1 MPFEKVRPQKV
12 SAIAAE
18 QIIAAIK
25 RGDYPV
31 GSKLPSENEL
41 AEKMGVSRPTIR
53 EALSALTA
61 VGLIESKP
69 GSGNY
74 VRNPSDALE
83 QELFLLI
90 EDEASCLEIME
101 ARELLE
107 PPLAALAARKRT
119 AKHVEKLRS
128 IHAELKELA
137 KTDDF
142 DSYFSKDKEFHLAL
156 VEASGNTL
164 LAAVLTP
171 LVNTMDQKLYREFT
185 RDYYFKNRLG
195 LEEVASLH
203 DEILEAV
210 AAGKPAL
217 AARKMREHWERMQK
231 AVSAR

>member
-41 AEKMGVSRPTIR
+41 AERMGVSRPTIR

-119 AKHVEKLRS
+119 PEHVEKLRS
-128 IHAELKELA
+128 IHSELKELA

-210 AAGKPAL
+210 AAGKSAL
-217 AARKMREHWERMQK
+217 AARKMREHWERMQR

>member
-1 MPFEKVRPQKV
+1 MPFEKVRPRKV
-12 SAIAAE
+12 SAIVAE

-41 AEKMGVSRPTIR
+41 AERMGVSRPTIR

-74 VRNPSDALE
+74 VRGPSEALE
-83 QELFLLI
+83 RELFLLI
-90 EDEASCLEIME
+90 EDEASCIEIME

-107 PPLAALAARKRT
+107 PPVASLAARKRT
-119 AKHVEKLRS
+119 PDHVEKLQE
-128 IHAELKELA
+128 IHSELKKVA
-137 KTDDF
+137 RTNDF
-142 DSYFSKDKEFHLAL
+142 DAYFTVDKEFHLAL
-156 VEASGNTL
+156 VEAAGNTL

-185 RDYYFKNRLG
+185 RDYYFKNQLG

-210 AAGKPAL
+210 VAGKSAV
-217 AARKMREHWERMQK
+217 AARKMREHWERMRE

>member
-119 AKHVEKLRS
+119 PAHVEKLRS

-137 KTDDF
+137 KTNDF

-185 RDYYFKNRLG
+185 RDYYFKNQLG

-210 AAGKPAL
+210 AAGQPAL

>member
-1 MPFEKVRPQKV
+1 MPFQKVRPQKV
-12 SAIAAE
+12 SAIVAE

-41 AEKMGVSRPTIR
+41 AERMGVSRPTIR

-74 VRNPSDALE
+74 VRGPSEALE
-83 QELFLLI
+83 RELFLLI
-90 EDEASCLEIME
+90 EDEASCIEIME

-107 PPLAALAARKRT
+107 PPVASLAARKRT
-119 AKHVEKLRS
+119 PEHVERLQE
-128 IHAELKELA
+128 IHAKLKTVA
-137 KTDDF
+137 KTNDF
-142 DSYFSKDKEFHLAL
+142 DAYFTVDKEFHLAL
-156 VEASGNTL
+156 VDAAGNTL

-185 RDYYFKNRLG
+185 QDYYFKNQLG
-195 LEEVASLH
+195 LEEVAGLH
-203 DEILEAV
+203 DEILEAIV
-210 AAGKPAL
+210 AGRPAV
-217 AARKMREHWERMQK
+217 AARKMREHWERMRE